1 VSTTEAPGPELV
13 DLKTYRRFIG
23 QIELQ
28 AIWLAGAKIDN
39 RFGPATPEQTSI
51 QIEDTHSWEEIHH
64 GFRASVRYRVRFKQG
79 AKIQS
84 TIEATYAADFTSAAP
99 MTDEIFSVFAKNNLP
114 LNTWPY
120 LRAFV
125 SDTLGRM
132 GWLPFALPA
141 FKINVMESVDT
152 PSTGSRSRRKT
163 GKLVDDD
170 VPF

>member
-1 VSTTEAPGPELV
+1 MSAEPAPQELFDV
-13 DLKTYRRFIG
+13 ETYRRFIG
-23 QIELQ
+23 QINLRD
-28 AIWLAGAKIDN
+28 IWLATVKIDN
-39 RFGPATPEQTSI
+39 RLGPSTPDQTNVLI
-51 QIEDTHSWEEIHH
+51 DDKPSWEEIPG
-64 GFRASVRYRVRFKQG
+64 GFRASVRYRVRFRRGSQIL
-79 AKIQS
+79 A
-84 TIEATYAADFTSAAP
+84 TIEATYAADFASAMP
-99 MTDEIFSVFAKNNLP
+99 MSDELFDVFAANNLP

-125 SDTLGRM
+125 SDALGRM

-152 PSTGSRSRRKT
+152 PPTRSRSRRKT